1 MCKMVLSDSGKM
13 KRDGISVSLE
23 VDFNDDYDEVV
34 KKAAETLQLSSVN
47 NLCLF
52 RLRGALIPRSEDW
65 CVGKHKQS
73 LHYASDAIELGL
85 GYLRKAMDPTSV

>member
-1 MCKMVLSDSGKM
+1 MCKMVLSDLGKM

-34 KKAAETLQLSSVN
+34 KKAAEILRLSSVN
-47 NLCLF
+47 NF

>member
-1 MCKMVLSDSGKM
+1 MCKMVLSDLGKM

-47 NLCLF
+47 NF

-73 LHYASDAIELGL
+73 LHYASDTIELGL